1 MRLLDRDKDGDVDR
15 DDAKAIGRTIA
26 DEAAIAVR
34 AVNAE
39 AKATRAALGG
49 MSPAE
54 IRATWVICGVG
65 VCLVAVV
72 LVSLWRMLT

>member
-1 MRLLDRDKDGDVDR
+1 MNPFDRDKDGDVDK

-26 DEAAIAVR
+26 EDAATAAR

-49 MSPAE
+49 MSEAE
-54 IRATWVICGVG
+54 VRATWVICGVG
-65 VCLVAVV
+65 VV
-72 LVSLWRMLT
+72 LVLAVIFSLWRLLS

>member
-1 MRLLDRDKDGDVDR
+1 MNPLDRDKDGDVDR

-26 DEAAIAVR
+26 DEAAAAGR

-65 VCLVAVV
+65 ICLVLAVIW
-72 LVSLWRMLT
+72 SLWRLLS

>member
-1 MRLLDRDKDGDVDR
+1 MNPLDRDKDGDVDR

-26 DEAAIAVR
+26 DEAAIAAR

-65 VCLVAVV
+65 VCLVLAVIW
-72 LVSLWRMLT
+72 SLWRLLS